1 LKLRSILAFALV
13 LAVMTTAAVATA
25 AASDPGA
32 KAEGG
37 SSLSA
42 GSWSDG
48 LYGTLKAGEDGC
60 SADRRIVVYEKHGE
74 GRDPSRDR
82 QVDVTRTAKGEE
94 AGDWSTRGGVGDPG
108 SYYAEATATKYCA
121 ATTSD
126 LVRPDLKSGRTAPPG
141 PLEICGT
148 AQKSAPFPEQLP
160 ECRIATR
167 VTVASCG
174 GKHLADAPLINCDDP
189 DGIPCLCQSFLDLR
203 QPGGERLKT
212 TAIFRTRTNPF
223 MGFEVES
230 YYEEGAGNPN
240 ALFAKDIRAGAYK
253 SIYPPQGD
261 PGQPGGPL
269 LLSEDADGKTIRIE
283 GIVYAR

>member
-1 LKLRSILAFALV
+1 VKTRSLLASVLV
-13 LAVMTTAAVATA
+13 LAALATA
-25 AASDPGA
+25 AAASADTGDGA
-32 KAEGG
+32 KPEAGA
-37 SSLSA
+37 SLSVSA
-42 GSWSDG
+42 WSNGLFGS
-48 LYGTLKAGEDGC
+48 LKSGEDGC
-60 SADRRIVVYEKHGE
+60 AADRRVFVYEQKGAA
-74 GRDPSRDR
+74 RDPEADR
-82 QVDVTRTAKGEE
+82 QVDVTRTAKGDE
-94 AGDWSTRGGVGDPG
+94 ARDWSIRGGVGDPG
-108 SYYAEATATKYCA
+108 RYYAEATATKNCA
-121 ATTSD
+121 GATSE
-126 LVRPDLKSGRTAPPG
+126 VIRPDLRDGRGGPPG

-148 AQKSAPFPEQLP
+148 PQKSAPYPEQLP

-174 GKHLADAPLINCDDP
+174 SKHLADAASINCDDP
-189 DGIPCLCQSFLDLR
+189 DGIPCLCQSFLELR

-212 TAIFRTRTNPF
+212 LAIFKTRNNPF

-230 YYEEGAGNPN
+230 YYEEGAGNPR

-253 SIYPPQGD
+253 SVYPPQGD